1 MTRAAEFYAMDAEEL
16 GHRLSEMRR
25 ELLNL
30 RFQLATG
37 QLDNVARIRQVR
49 RDVARALTVLREME
63 IAEAEGVELR
73 APQPTPAQRRARER
87 EAQERAAAA
96 SKEPTEAVDG
106 AVDEAVDEAVEGVTE
121 PASRAE
127 TVEVPARTEAG
138 EGDGN
143 VEAPA
148 GADDIEPGGRRAR
161 PRLLRGRRTEQD
173 AAPRSRRRSGQDLDE
188 ER

>member
-1 MTRAAEFYAMDAEEL
+1 MTRAAEYYAMDAEEL

-73 APQPTPAQRRARER
+73 APEPTAAQLRARQR

-96 SKEPTEAVDG
+96 PPEPAETE
-106 AVDEAVDEAVEGVTE
+106 DEALEGVTE
-121 PASRAE
+121 PASTLE
-127 TVEVPARTEAG
+127 TVEVPARVEAA
-138 EGDGN
+138 EPDQADEEDGN

-148 GADDIEPGGRRAR
+148 GSDDIEPGGRRAR

-173 AAPRSRRRSGQDLDE
+173 AAPRSRRRPGQDLDE
-188 ER
+188 EQ